1 MTASENDSLPKRMDL
16 AEALAVFASEETPSP
31 ACLRAFSDLSGEQ
44 LARWQEVWRTLPPGR
59 RAALMKQMCELAEED
74 IEADFRALFRIG
86 LEDPDARVRLS
97 AVEGLFEEEHPE
109 LISPLIRLMQNDP
122 DELVRAAAAELLG
135 QFMCAGE
142 LGRLSRERRDQ
153 VYAALMRTLLTS
165 PQSSIVHRRA
175 LESLAYVTNEE
186 VDLQIRQAY
195 YSEDELLRLSA
206 VMAMGR
212 SSNRAYCALVRKELL
227 SVSPLVRRYA
237 AEAAGQLED
246 QEAVPLL
253 AELLDDP
260 SDEVRFAAMDAL
272 ALIGGED
279 AKAHLMAAAESEDE
293 VISEYAHKALE
304 EFDFWHGEMDFP
316 LIDLDEEDLT
326 PKPVDPRSNPE

>member
-1 MTASENDSLPKRMDL
+1 MTVSEDEALPKRMDL
-16 AEALAVFASEETPSP
+16 AAALAIFASEETPSQ
-31 ACLRAFSDLSGEQ
+31 ACLKAFSDLSGEQ
-44 LARWQEVWRTLPPGR
+44 LMRWQEVWRTLSPGR

-109 LISPLIRLMQNDP
+109 LISPLIRLAHDDP
-122 DELVRAAAAELLG
+122 DELVRAATVELLG
-135 QFMCAGE
+135 QFMYAGE

-153 VYAALMRTLLTS
+153 VYVALMRALLTS
-165 PQSSIVHRRA
+165 PPSSIVHRRA
-175 LESLAYVTNEE
+175 LESLACVTNEE

-195 YSEDELLRLSA
+195 YAEDELLRLSA
-206 VMAMGR
+206 VIAMGR
-212 SSNRAYCALVRKELL
+212 SSNRAYCELVRQELR
-227 SVSPLVRRYA
+227 SVSPLVRRRA

-246 QEAVPLL
+246 EEAVPLL

-272 ALIGGED
+272 ALIGGEQ
-279 AKAHLMAAAESEDE
+279 AEAQLMAAAASDDE
-293 VISEYAHKALE
+293 TTSEYALKALE
-304 EFDFWHGEMDFP
+304 EFDFWHGEIDFP
-316 LIDLDEEDLT
+316 LVIFDEEDL
-326 PKPVDPRSNPE
+326 KPRPAD